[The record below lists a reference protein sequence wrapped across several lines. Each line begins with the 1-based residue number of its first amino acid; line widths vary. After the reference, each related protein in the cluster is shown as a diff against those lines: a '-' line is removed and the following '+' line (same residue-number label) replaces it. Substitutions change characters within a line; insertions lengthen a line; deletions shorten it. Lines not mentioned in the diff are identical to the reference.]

1 MGSDRLGV
9 EPQPEI
15 AIGPTEM
22 FAAFKLA
29 LGERGEIAR
38 TLLQLR
44 IIGCVVQKNLP
55 QPCQSAWLIEK
66 FHAMNGLPPMLL
78 AARVGQS

>member
-1 MGSDRLGV
+1 MGDDRLGV
-9 EPQPEI
+9 EPQSEI
-15 AIGPTEM
+15 AVRPAEM

-55 QPCQSAWLIEK
+55 QPCQSA
-66 FHAMNGLPPMLL
+66 
-78 AARVGQS
+78 